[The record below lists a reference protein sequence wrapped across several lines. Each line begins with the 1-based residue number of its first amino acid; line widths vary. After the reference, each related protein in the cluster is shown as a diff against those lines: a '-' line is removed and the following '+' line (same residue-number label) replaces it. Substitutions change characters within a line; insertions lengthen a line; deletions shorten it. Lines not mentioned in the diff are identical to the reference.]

1 MEAEKSLTAGKSPW
15 HILGDMERHA
25 PWLPLVA
32 VALIVVGLVTLA
44 APPPAQAFDPQLALA
59 LASTAAAVALVVGYL
74 IVANGRESKR
84 AASLEGIYACTS
96 HEADGP
102 MGCGG
107 PGGSAPTEVVAA
119 APESP
124 MASDGRVASRTDTV
138 AAVSQACPGGR
149 AAGPMGCDG
158 PASAG
163 YTESTSSSA
172 ANSAISVQGQ

>member
-1 MEAEKSLTAGKSPW
+1 
-15 HILGDMERHA
+15 MERHA
-25 PWLPLVA
+25 PWFPLVA
-32 VALIVVGLVTLA
+32 VALIVVGLVALV
-44 APPPAQAFDPQLALA
+44 APPPAHAFDPQLALA
-59 LASTAAAVALVVGYL
+59 LASAAGAVALVVGYL

-107 PGGSAPTEVVAA
+107 PGGSAPTEVVAEV
-119 APESP
+119 PESP
-124 MASDGRVASRTDTV
+124 MAADGRLASRADAV

-163 YTESTSSSA
+163 AGYTESTSSSA
-172 ANSAISVQGQ
+172 ASPATPVQGQ